1 MQAAQGA
8 CVLSAV
14 GACAWHG
21 DGDKTDLTKKC
32 TSAAG
37 VAFFKS
43 L

>member
-14 GACAWHG
+14 GACVWHG
-21 DGDKTDLTKKC
+21 DGDKTDL